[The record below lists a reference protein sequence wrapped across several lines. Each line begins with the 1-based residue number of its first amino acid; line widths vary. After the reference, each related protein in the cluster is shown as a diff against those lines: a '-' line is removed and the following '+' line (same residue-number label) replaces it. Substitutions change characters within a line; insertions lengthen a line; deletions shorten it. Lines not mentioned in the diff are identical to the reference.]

1 MVAEMNIASL
11 VHQEVMLHLAQFGCV
26 KHADPMVQHMLKN
39 SQDPLLR
46 FTRDWM
52 RREALRQHLEA
63 ERNQKKLNDR
73 FKQIPRNKGASI
85 QQAAVVDTHLSAE
98 MLHYGN
104 TKWQDK
110 GFVRDVKAEAPAIF
124 PKRE

>member
-11 VHQEVMLHLAQFGCV
+11 VHQEVIRHLAQFGCV

-63 ERNQKKLNDR
+63 ERNQKKINDQR
-73 FKQIPRNKGASI
+73 RSNPDAKLSDMRRS
-85 QQAAVVDTHLSAE
+85 AVIDPHLSAE
-98 MLHYGN
+98 MLHYGK
-104 TKWQDK
+104 TQWQDK
-110 GFVRDVKAEAPAIF
+110 GFMRSVKAEAPAIF
-124 PKRE
+124 PKRQ